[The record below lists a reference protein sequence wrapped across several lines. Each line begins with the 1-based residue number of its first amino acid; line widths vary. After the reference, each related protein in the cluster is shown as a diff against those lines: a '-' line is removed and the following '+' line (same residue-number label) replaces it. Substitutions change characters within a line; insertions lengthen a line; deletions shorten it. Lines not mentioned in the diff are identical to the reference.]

1 MEWSTLEY
9 EQKKKSIDWYWGL
22 GIIAIALIIF
32 AFVINNFLFGIFI
45 IIGVGALILF
55 EIKTPRT
62 IHVKITKIGLSID
75 NYLYPFQTM
84 KSFWINDHDEKLFII
99 SDRVIFPVIT
109 LNVDGINIKDLRTLL
124 KEHLKES
131 EIKESTLS
139 KIVDKIGI

>member
-22 GIIAIALIIF
+22 GIIAIALIVF